1 MLIDAVLAAGGTPAP
16 GDPLYPLTQGRPKA
30 LLPLAGQALA
40 QWTLAALDSAE
51 TVRRVVV
58 VGPAA
63 PTALYARKLAG
74 FIPDQG
80 DLVTNLQAGSAWLRQ
95 LDPQAT
101 HGLVVSADI
110 PAVTGPMID
119 WWVNACAPFTADAY
133 AALVPAVL
141 MERAFPNARR
151 TYVRFR
157 EGAFC
162 GADLT
167 VLSLALGDSAHPL
180 WPALIAARKSYVQ
193 QARLIGWGLAWKIF
207 TGQAT
212 LAEAEA
218 RIGARLGLRGR
229 ILVSPYA
236 ALGMDVDK
244 PQHHALLARYLTGGA
259 STG

>member
-1 MLIDAVLAAGGTPAP
+1 MLLDVVLAAGGTPAP
-16 GDPLYPLTQGRPKA
+16 GDRLFPLTQGRPKA
-30 LLPLAGQALA
+30 LVPLAGQPLA
-40 QWTLAALDSAE
+40 QWVLTALDQAE
-51 TVRRVVV
+51 TVRQVVV

-63 PTALYARKLAG
+63 PTALYARKLVG

-80 DLVTNLQAGSAWLRQ
+80 DLLANLHAGAAHLRQ
-95 LDPQAT
+95 LDPTAT
-101 HGLVVSADI
+101 HALAVSADI
-110 PAVTGPMID
+110 PAITGPMVD
-119 WWVNACAPFTADAY
+119 WFVRACLPLHAEAY
-133 AALVPAVL
+133 AALVPAAL
-141 MERAFPNARR
+141 MERTFPNARR

-162 GADLT
+162 GADLA
-167 VLSLALGDSAHPL
+167 VLSLNLGQAAHPL

-193 QARLIGWGLAWKIF
+193 QARLIGLGLAWKIL

-218 RIGARLGLRGR
+218 RISTKLGVRGQ

-244 PQHHALLARYLTGGA
+244 PHHHAVLTRHLTA
-259 STG
+259 A